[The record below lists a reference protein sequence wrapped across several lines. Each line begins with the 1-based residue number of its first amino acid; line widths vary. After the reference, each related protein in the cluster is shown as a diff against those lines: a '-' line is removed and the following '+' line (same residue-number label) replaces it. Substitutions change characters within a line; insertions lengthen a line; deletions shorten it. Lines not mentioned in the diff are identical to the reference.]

1 MDRKLGV
8 AIHGVGDVADAH
20 AASWLRNPH
29 VQIVSVSSRRRESAQ
44 RLVDKHKLDCPV
56 RGNFDEV
63 LADPRVDI
71 VNLSGP
77 NQVHTPQGI
86 AAAEAG
92 KHILVEK
99 PMAITMDENRALRD
113 AVARAGVKSIVS
125 FVLRWNP
132 LLESLKSLL
141 AAGAIGELLYIEVD
155 YWHGIGTWYSGWEWA
170 HTFKTGGSATLL
182 AGCHALDALRFLS
195 GREAVEV
202 SAMSNNK
209 KELYEFDAN
218 VVATMKLD
226 DGTIAKSSV
235 LLDADIPYAFNIDLV
250 GTQGSLRDNRIWSK
264 RLFPGQK
271 SWATMP
277 TIMPDSGDVH
287 HHPFDAQINH
297 FVDCILAGPR
307 IALQRGR
314 RLSHARAVPGHRPLG
329 RRGRPRGQAAAG
341 VMRASRLTAYSI
353 QPVLAG
359 SIVVAKQRVSRGIH
373 LWS

>member
-8 AIHGVGDVADAH
+8 AIHGVGDVAFAH

-44 RLVDKHKLDCPV
+44 RLIEKYGLDCPA
-56 RGNFDEV
+56 RDNFDDV

-77 NQVHTPQGI
+77 NQVHAPQGI
-86 AAAEAG
+86 AAANAG
-92 KHILVEK
+92 KHVLVEK

-132 LLESLKSLL
+132 LLETLQSLL
-141 AAGAIGELLYIEVD
+141 SSGAIGELLYIEVD

-170 HTFKTGGSATLL
+170 HTLKTGGSATLL

-195 GREAVEV
+195 GRQVVEV

-209 KELYEFDAN
+209 KNLYEYDAN

-277 TIMPDSGDVH
+277 TILPDSGDVH

-297 FVDCILAGPR
+297 FVDCIREDRESHCNVADAYRTHELCMAIDRSASEG
-307 IALQRGR
+307 GR
-314 RLSHARAVPGHRPLG
+314 VIRLPL
-329 RRGRPRGQAAAG
+329 
-341 VMRASRLTAYSI
+341 
-353 QPVLAG
+353 
-359 SIVVAKQRVSRGIH
+359 
-373 LWS
+373 

>member
-1 MDRKLGV
+1 MDKKLGV
-8 AIHGVGDVADAH
+8 AIHGVGDVAFAH

-29 VQIVSVSSRRRESAQ
+29 VQIVSVSSRKRESAQ
-44 RLVDKHKLDCPV
+44 RLIDQFGLDCPA
-56 RGNFDEV
+56 RDNFDEV

-86 AAAEAG
+86 AAADAG
-92 KHILVEK
+92 KHVLVEK

-132 LLESLKSLL
+132 LLETLKSLV
-141 AAGAIGELLYIEVD
+141 AGDAIGELLYIEVD
-155 YWHGIGTWYSGWEWA
+155 YWHGIGPGYRGWEWA
-170 HTFKTGGSATLL
+170 HTFRTGGSAALL
-182 AGCHALDALRFLS
+182 AGCHALDALRFLA
-195 GREAVEV
+195 GHEVVEV

-209 KELYEFDAN
+209 KGLYEYDAN

-277 TIMPDSGDVH
+277 TILPDSGDVH

-297 FVDCILAGPR
+297 FVDCIREDRQSHCSVADAYRTHELCLAIDR
-307 IALQRGR
+307 SIAEGGR
-314 RLSHARAVPGHRPLG
+314 VVKLPLD
-329 RRGRPRGQAAAG
+329 
-341 VMRASRLTAYSI
+341 
-353 QPVLAG
+353 
-359 SIVVAKQRVSRGIH
+359 
-373 LWS
+373 

>member
-1 MDRKLGV
+1 MDKKLGV
-8 AIHGVGDVADAH
+8 AIHGVGGVAFAH

-44 RLVDKHKLDCPV
+44 RLIDEFQLDCPV
-56 RGNFDEV
+56 RDNLDEV
-63 LADPRVDI
+63 LADPRVEI
-71 VNLSGP
+71 VNISGP

-86 AAAEAG
+86 AAAQAG

-99 PMAITMDENRALRD
+99 PMALTMDENRGLRD
-113 AVARAGVKSIVS
+113 AVARAGVKSVVS

-132 LLESLKSLL
+132 LVESLRSLL
-141 AAGAIGELLYIEVD
+141 ASGAIGELLDIEVD

-170 HTFKTGGSATLL
+170 HTLKTGGSATLL
-182 AGCHALDALRFLS
+182 AGCHALDALRFMA
-195 GREAVEV
+195 GREVVEV

-209 KELYEFDAN
+209 KQLYEFDAN

-235 LLDADIPYAFNIDLV
+235 LLDAELPYAFNIDLI

-264 RLFPGQK
+264 QLFPGQK

-277 TIMPDSGDVH
+277 TILPDSGDVH

-297 FVDCILAGPR
+297 FVDCILQDCESHCNVADAYRTHELCLAIDRSAAEG
-307 IALQRGR
+307 GR
-314 RLSHARAVPGHRPLG
+314 VVKLPLE
-329 RRGRPRGQAAAG
+329 
-341 VMRASRLTAYSI
+341 
-353 QPVLAG
+353 
-359 SIVVAKQRVSRGIH
+359 
-373 LWS
+373 

>member
-1 MDRKLGV
+1 MEKKLGV
-8 AIHGVGDVADAH
+8 AIHGVGDVAFAH

-29 VQIVSVSSRRRESAQ
+29 VQIVSVSSRQRASAQ
-44 RLVDKHKLDCPV
+44 RLIDKYELDCPP
-56 RGNFDEV
+56 RDSFDEV

-71 VNLSGP
+71 VNISGP
-77 NQVHTPQGI
+77 NQVHASQGI
-86 AAAEAG
+86 AAAGAG
-92 KHILVEK
+92 KHVLVEK

-113 AVARAGVKSIVS
+113 AVAQAGVKSIVS

-132 LLESLKSLL
+132 LLETLKSLL
-141 AAGAIGELLYIEVD
+141 TEGAIGELLYIEVD
-155 YWHGIGTWYSGWEWA
+155 YWHGIGPWYSGWEWA
-170 HTFKTGGSATLL
+170 HTFRTGGSATLL
-182 AGCHALDALRFLS
+182 AGCHALDALRFLA

-209 KELYEFDAN
+209 KGLYEYDAN

-250 GTQGSLRDNRIWSK
+250 GTQGSLRDNRIWAK

-277 TIMPDSGDVH
+277 TILPDSGDVH

-297 FVDCILAGPR
+297 FVDCIREDRPSHCSVADAYRTHELCLAIDR
-307 IALQRGR
+307 SIAEGGR
-314 RLSHARAVPGHRPLG
+314 VVRLPLE
-329 RRGRPRGQAAAG
+329 
-341 VMRASRLTAYSI
+341 
-353 QPVLAG
+353 
-359 SIVVAKQRVSRGIH
+359 
-373 LWS
+373 